1 MVVTSVT
8 GYGAAQGSLLLLMA
22 KLYCE
27 SEEGMVVL
35 FEVESPFGSL
45 VSLNS
50 NFTSV

>member
-8 GYGAAQGSLLLLMA
+8 GYGAAGQFAATMT
-22 KLYCE
+22 KLFCE
-27 SEEGMVVL
+27 SEEGMIVL

-50 NFTSV
+50 NFTSM